1 MEDIEKK
8 GQLTKINEEKSFNPS
23 KVLGMIK
30 TATKNNKIELAITLG
45 EDIVDDVNGM
55 KEVITHLKKGL
66 SEIDKGK
73 DKLKRID
80 VSK

>member
-1 MEDIEKK
+1 
-8 GQLTKINEEKSFNPS
+8 
-23 KVLGMIK
+23 MIK

-66 SEIDKGK
+66 SEIDKAK